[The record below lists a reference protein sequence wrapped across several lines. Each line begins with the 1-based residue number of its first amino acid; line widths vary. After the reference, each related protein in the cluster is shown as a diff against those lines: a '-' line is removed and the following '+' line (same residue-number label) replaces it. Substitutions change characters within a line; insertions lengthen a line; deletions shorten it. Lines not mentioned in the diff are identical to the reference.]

1 MVLFLVC
8 RRRRTHA
15 VRLTYVYLQVD
26 GIYAAV
32 RFPRHDDSSSSKATD
47 GDSVAALLND
57 CRLMHKDDLIVVKGT
72 AAPKVPDCFQKLPK
86 RISLGHSGRILA
98 VSVDNQG
105 TLDVTTGAFWRS
117 PPQERSLA

>member
-1 MVLFLVC
+1 M
-8 RRRRTHA
+8 
-15 VRLTYVYLQVD
+15 D

-32 RFPRHDDSSSSKATD
+32 RFPRQDDPSTSSSSSKPAD
-47 GDSVAALLND
+47 DSVAALLSD

-86 RISLGHSGRILA
+86 RVNLGHSGRILA

-105 TLDVTTGAFWRS
+105 TAAR
-117 PPQERSLA
+117 Q